1 METAAAEQHQA
12 SGTCYA
18 IVLSIWFLRKT
29 QASRSTNMDFVRSL
43 PSSEAKR
50 ANCQSTATISGR
62 LLSQVKCD
70 MYIYITYSC
79 SVMYVLNS
87 QQDAAGTI
95 SITFDNTREWQN
107 SNSITSTEKPSKP
120 IQRG

>member
-12 SGTCYA
+12 GGTCCA

-29 QASRSTNMDFVRSL
+29 QASKSTNMDFVRSP

-50 ANCQSTATISGR
+50 TNCQSTAAISGR

-70 MYIYITYSC
+70 IYIYIYVFRIV
-79 SVMYVLNS
+79 VMYVLNS
-87 QQDAAGTI
+87 QQDAAVQGQ
-95 SITFDNTREWQN
+95 SA
-107 SNSITSTEKPSKP
+107 
-120 IQRG
+120 